1 MKKIIIVTSILSV
14 LFVIAYFFLTPR
26 TLPPVHLTSL
36 LPAKYQEIVSKKE
49 DAYLIKNVSVIPMN
63 SDTILL
69 HHNVLVENGRI
80 KQIARVLDNIDTSS
94 TPYTID
100 GTGKYLIPG
109 LNDMHVHLN
118 DENNLLLF
126 VANGVTTVRNM
137 AGYPFHLV
145 LREKINKQ
153 KILGPTLY
161 TASPILE
168 GVDNVWRFSIILR
181 TKNDAREAVKKYKKD
196 GYDFIKV
203 YHTLP
208 EDLYREIL
216 RVGDSI
222 HIPVVGHIPFQVELK
237 QTLALA
243 QYSLEHVD
251 VSPMSPNISLVSKLE
266 MIGRSKKWMCP
277 TLVVYR
283 NMQKHPNDPTIKTD
297 YEQYVDKETRKFW
310 KQRLHYYSLDNYRLQ
325 KIMAKLIFK
334 NGGRFLTGTDC
345 LNTYVLAGFS
355 IHEELQELVSAGLP
369 EFEVLK
375 AATVN
380 AAEFL
385 KRQNDIGTVEPGK
398 IADLVLLNGNP
409 LKDISNTRKIDGVM
423 IKGKWLDA
431 NQINNMLNDV
441 KKSYSNQ
448 YE

>member
-1 MKKIIIVTSILSV
+1 MKKIIIVTSITSIL
-14 LFVIAYFFLTPR
+14 LVIAYFLLTPR

-36 LPAKYQEIVSKKE
+36 LPAKYEETGLKNRDI
-49 DAYLIKNVSVIPMN
+49 YLIKNVSVIPMN
-63 SDTILL
+63 RDTIMPN
-69 HHNVLVENGRI
+69 HNVLIEKGRI
-80 KQIARVLDNIDTSS
+80 KQIARVLDDIDTSS

-100 GTGKYLIPG
+100 GAGKYLIPG

-118 DENNLLLF
+118 DDNNLLLF

-137 AGYPFHLV
+137 AGYPFHLA
-145 LREKINKQ
+145 LRKKINNRE
-153 KILGPTLY
+153 ILGPTLY
-161 TASPILE
+161 TTSPILE
-168 GVDNVWRFSIILR
+168 GINNVWKFSVIIK
-181 TKNDAREAVKKYKKD
+181 TKNDAREAVKKYQRD

-222 HIPVVGHIPFQVELK
+222 HIPVVGHIPFQVDLK
-237 QTLALA
+237 QTLTLS

-251 VSPMSPNISLVSKLE
+251 VSPMSPDVSLVNKLE

-283 NMQKHPNDPTIKTD
+283 NMRKHPNDPTIKTN
-297 YEQYVDKETRKFW
+297 YEQYVDMDTRKFW
-310 KQRLHYYSLDNYRLQ
+310 KQRLHYYSQDNYELQ

-355 IHEELQELVSAGLP
+355 IHEELEELVSAGLP

-385 KRQNDIGTVEPGK
+385 KRRNDIGTVETGK

-409 LKDISNTRKIDGVM
+409 LNDISNTKKIDGVM
-423 IKGKWLDA
+423 IKGKWLNV
-431 NQINNMLNDV
+431 NQINGMLNDV
-441 KKSYSNQ
+441 KKSYPN
-448 YE
+448 